1 MMSNFSIGVSHV
13 NGSLT
18 PIIDTGTQC
27 KDVIEYFIGD
37 DHGAPASLLTI
48 QIETESGKRVTITV
62 PYDDNGS
69 ASVNIDGESI

>member
-1 MMSNFSIGVSHV
+1 MSNFSIDVSHV
-13 NGSLT
+13 DGSLT
-18 PIIDTGTQC
+18 QHIDTGMSC
-27 KDVIEYFIGD
+27 KDIVEYFIGD

-48 QIETESGKRVTITV
+48 QIETESGKRVTVTV